1 MAGAVLTDVLIIL
14 AVAVAVS
21 LVLARL
27 RLPLLVGLFAAG
39 ALLGPHGLA
48 LVKDPTRV
56 EALAEVGVVFL
67 LFALGLEFSFGRLLH
82 LGRSMLVAGP
92 VQVLFTA
99 VIVAGVALA
108 AGGSATEAVVLGA
121 LVSLSSTAVVLRT
134 LDERQETASPHG
146 RNALGIL
153 IFQDI
158 LFVPLI
164 VIVPLVGGQRPE
176 TGLDPVV
183 LAGAA
188 AGLVVAVIVGTRWV
202 VPWLLRTVAQTRSSD
217 VFLLTVVAICLGIA
231 ALTARLGLSLALGAF
246 LAGLIISEEYSH
258 QALGYILP
266 LRNVL
271 VSFFFVSIGMLL
283 DLQFLAST
291 WWIVVLAAIGVVVVK
306 SLTGT
311 VAVLVLRYPLRS
323 AIATGVSLAQVG
335 EFSFVLAAL
344 ASGAGLLSTG
354 LRQSFLAVAVLTM
367 AVTPLVMAVGP
378 KLGAL
383 VAAYGLPRW
392 LAQGRRT
399 GVTSEPSLFDH
410 LLIIGFGMNGRNLAQ
425 AARATDLPYAIIEM
439 NPKTVAEEVRQG
451 EPIIFGDADNEGVLR
466 KAGASRA
473 RVAAVVIGDP
483 AAARAIVSRLRRTNP
498 ALHIIVRTRFIAEVD
513 QLYRLGADVVV
524 PEEFE
529 TSVAIFSRTLRRFDM
544 PQEEVEHWLNRFR
557 CDHYELLRGEGGGR
571 SMQVLITTDV
581 QNRPR
586 ALSPSSTVCCRIRVV
601 HFVH

>member
-1 MAGAVLTDVLIIL
+1 MAGGVLTDVLIIL

-21 LVLARL
+21 LVFARL

-39 ALLGPHGLA
+39 ALLGPHGFA

-92 VQVLFTA
+92 VQVLLTA
-99 VIVAGVALA
+99 IIAAGVALA

-164 VIVPLVGGQRPE
+164 VIVPLVGGQPPE

-188 AGLVVAVIVGTRWV
+188 AGLVVAVIVGTRWL

-344 ASGAGLLSTG
+344 ASGAGLLSAG

-383 VAAYGLPRW
+383 VAAHGFPQW
-392 LAQGRRT
+392 LAEGRGT

-439 NPKTVAEEVRQG
+439 NPKTVADEVRQG

-498 ALHIIVRTRFIAEVD
+498 ALHIILRTRFIAEVD

-529 TSVAIFSRTLRRFDM
+529 TSVAIFSRTLRRFGT

-557 CDHYELLRGEGGGR
+557 CDHYELLRGEGGNDR
-571 SMQVLITTDV
+571 
-581 QNRPR
+581 
-586 ALSPSSTVCCRIRVV
+586 CE
-601 HFVH
+601 F